1 MSFTVNITD
10 NKGIVIRTEN
20 SATAS
25 IRVSSIDPGKQVYLT
40 GNNAFA
46 VDGVFN
52 FTGLRIIAEPGS
64 SFKLELTVNLKSDI
78 DQTKYFTTNKVI
90 NVFSRLCMDGE
101 QYTKEETCETC
112 PAGTYLMKAT
122 TQVH

>member
-25 IRVSSIDPGKQVYLT
+25 IRVSSIDPDKQVYLT

-46 VDGVFN
+46 VDGVLN
-52 FTGLRIIAEPGS
+52 FTGLRH
-64 SFKLELTVNLKSDI
+64 EL
-78 DQTKYFTTNKVI
+78 
-90 NVFSRLCMDGE
+90 
-101 QYTKEETCETC
+101 
-112 PAGTYLMKAT
+112 
-122 TQVH
+122 